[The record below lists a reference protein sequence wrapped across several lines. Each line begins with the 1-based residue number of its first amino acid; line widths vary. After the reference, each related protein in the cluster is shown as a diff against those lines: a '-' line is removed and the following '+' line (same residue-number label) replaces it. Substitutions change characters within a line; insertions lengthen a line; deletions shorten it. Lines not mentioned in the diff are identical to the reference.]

1 MANRVLLGKK
11 GTSDFGLFV
20 SRSGDDVLTTTN
32 PLSFDSRA
40 PTSLT
45 VSSFGQGILVPNNL
59 TNTFG
64 SSLSYTFEG
73 TTYTSSAT
81 SGETSITHNLGYVP
95 AYAIRW
101 CTGAEMG
108 FRVGVGAIPAAG
120 DEPSDALEVDGPTV
134 TSGEDT
140 YLDFGVI
147 FEGTGRTLKNTPR
160 SATVYNPATGNQT
173 FANNPNFYVSA
184 FRSTASDSNVS
195 FSGEFTDELT
205 SGTDVGTLR
214 FRPILTSGTT
224 GEYSF
229 LLIIEDSAND
239 EYFMRVTGTVT
250 SAAQTGR
257 VASKVWTPGYAS
269 KTDIVAPPP
278 FEEEEDDKQWQHTVG
293 LHVESTT
300 NSAINIKYIYE
311 REVNNSSEIGN
322 SIGDSTVCFYSYVI
336 FTAPNFLNN
345 RSF

>member
-20 SRSGDDVLTTTN
+20 SRSGDDVLNTTN

-59 TNTFG
+59 TNSFG
-64 SSLSYTFEG
+64 GSLSYTFEG

-120 DEPSDALEVDGPTV
+120 DEASDALEVDGPTV

-147 FEGTGRTLKNTPR
+147 FEGTGRTLKNTSRPV
-160 SATVYNPATGNQT
+160 TVYNPATGNQT

-184 FRSTASDSNVS
+184 FRSTSSDSNVS

-224 GEYSF
+224 GDYSF
-229 LLIIEDSAND
+229 LLVIEDSAND
-239 EYFMRVTGTVT
+239 EYFMRVSGTVT

-257 VASKVWTPGYAS
+257 VASKVWTPGYAA
-269 KTDIVAPPP
+269 KTDLRNEGPG
-278 FEEEEDDKQWQHTVG
+278 EDETTYQHSAG
-293 LHVESTT
+293 LHIESTT
-300 NSAINIKYIYE
+300 TSAINIKYIYE
-311 REVNNSSEIGN
+311 REIRDNSETGFI
-322 SIGDSTVCFYSYVI
+322 IGDSTVCFYSYVI